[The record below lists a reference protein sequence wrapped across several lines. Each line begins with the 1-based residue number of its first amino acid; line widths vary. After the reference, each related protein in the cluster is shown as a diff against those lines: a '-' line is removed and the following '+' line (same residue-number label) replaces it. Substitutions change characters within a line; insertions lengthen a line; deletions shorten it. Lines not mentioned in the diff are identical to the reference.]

1 MKVSP
6 KTVTRR
12 YDVSAIQPRLSHETS
27 IELSENIPECVT
39 YKPPSGKTKTT
50 IRNTLTRLVERYKE
64 YEVLLGTFGSITS
77 PLGFYTVKNFP
88 HIQELPKADRYT
100 IEKLSEFLQKWKLV
114 NERNEDITS
123 LWTPKDSLVVGRWTQ
138 IDG

>member
-12 YDVSAIQPRLSHETS
+12 YDVSAIKPRLSHETS
-27 IELSENIPECVT
+27 IELSENIPE
-39 YKPPSGKTKTT
+39 YHGYEQPSVQPKAMF
-50 IRNTLTRLVERYKE
+50 RNTLSRLLERYKD
-64 YEVLLGTFGSITS
+64 YDVLLGTFGSITA

-88 HIQELPKADRYT
+88 HIRELPKADRYT
-100 IEKLSEFLQKWKLV
+100 IEKLGEFLQKWKLV